1 MKIRYAEVFD
11 AERITEIDVNGW
23 QCAYGGL
30 LPADFLAL
38 RGYSEERVKRWRERL
53 QKHDD
58 IVLVAEDEN
67 GRVIGFVWGGKGRDK
82 RIDRPVELYA
92 FYVDP
97 AEQGK
102 EYGRALFEVFA
113 KEAGADFYLFMLE
126 GNAKAARF
134 YEKNGCVLQAARA
147 KTEAIGGTI
156 IREVCYFYDVK

>member
-11 AERITEIDVNGW
+11 AERITEINVNGW
-23 QCAYGGL
+23 QYAYGGL
-30 LPADFLAL
+30 MPADFLAL
-38 RGYSEERVKRWRERL
+38 RVYSEERVKRWRERL

-82 RIDRPVELYA
+82 RIELPVELYA

-102 EYGRALFEVFA
+102 GYGRALFEAFA
-113 KEAGADFYLFMLE
+113 KEAAADFYLFMLE

-134 YEKNGCVLQAARA
+134 YAACGCVLQTSLS
-147 KTEAIGGTI
+147 KTEAIGETI